1 MKEVFKERLDNRI
14 EVFLLFFC
22 FTFIWL
28 LSDYPWISIIVAFI
42 IYLSFGAKYYYFVF
56 TDAGLDVIYPLKPKR
71 SFKVKSTDVDQLFHM
86 IQHSGAFARRRS
98 DLIKV
103 IIGERNY
110 QVAIQREPE
119 DFRKINEL
127 IHNDCWGHKIKTKG
141 DATNIK
147 EIIKRREEG
156 WIK

>member
-14 EVFLLFFC
+14 EVFILFGC
-22 FTFIWL
+22 LTFMWL
-28 LSDYPWISIIVAFI
+28 LSDYPWISIIVGLFI
-42 IYLSFGAKYYYFVF
+42 YFRFGTRYYYFVF
-56 TDAGLDVIYPLKPKR
+56 TESELEIIYPLIPKR
-71 SFKVKSTDVDQLFHM
+71 SLKMDFKDVDELYH
-86 IQHSGAFARRRS
+86 IILYSGTFARRRS
-98 DLIKV
+98 DLIRVVVASKK
-103 IIGERNY
+103 Y

-127 IHNDCWGHKIKTKG
+127 IHSSNWRNKLKTKG
-141 DATNIK
+141 DEAHIK

>member
-1 MKEVFKERLDNRI
+1 MKEVFKERIDNRI
-14 EVFLLFFC
+14 EVFILFGC
-22 FTFIWL
+22 LTFMWL
-28 LSDYPWISIIVAFI
+28 LSDYPWISIIVGI
-42 IYLSFGAKYYYFVF
+42 VIYFWFRSRYYYFVF
-56 TDAGLDVIYPLKPKR
+56 TETELEIIYPLIPKR
-71 SFKVKSTDVDQLFHM
+71 SIKIDFKDVDELYHM
-86 IQHSGAFARRRS
+86 ILYSGVFARRRS
-98 DLIKV
+98 DLIRVVTGMKT
-103 IIGERNY
+103 Y

-127 IHNDCWGHKIKTKG
+127 IHSSNWSNKLKTKG